1 MRTDVK
7 IRTKHISSIKN
18 PEKYHTFLKRKMLCT
33 LLRIYTATTTNNNN
47 NKKPT
52 DHGHIAM
59 FGIFKHNVLLIIEMC
74 LLAGRNLS
82 SCWFDYASTQ
92 ERMYVK

>member
-1 MRTDVK
+1 MYFTSK
-7 IRTKHISSIKN
+7 IF
-18 PEKYHTFLKRKMLCT
+18 YT
-33 LLRIYTATTTNNNN
+33 LLRRTTTTNNNN

-82 SCWFDYASTQ
+82 SRWLRLCVQHQ
-92 ERMYVK
+92 ERMYIKEYTYNIFVM